1 MTNTCRTPH
10 IQEHTIRYV
19 HGKCED
25 GESRFLHSAH
35 LRELIALFLRLGF
48 TAFGGPAAH
57 IALFEN
63 EVVRRRR
70 WLTHE
75 RFLDLLGVT
84 NLIPGPNSTEMVIHI
99 GLLRAGLPGMIVAGL
114 SFILPA
120 ACITGVFAW
129 LYVRYGSVPQAEGL
143 LYGVKPVVV
152 AIIAQALWNFAPKS
166 VKSRTLAVVAAI
178 SALAVWLGTGE
189 LTVLVLAGAV
199 MAAAQSIQDGPRRHV
214 RGLMALAAIILMVCG
229 VVLLAPM
236 GTGGTVR
243 PFSLGALFLFFFKVG
258 SILYGT
264 GYVLIAFIESS
275 LVEHWHWIT
284 HAQLLDA
291 VAVGQVTPGPL
302 FSTSTFIG
310 FILAGVSGATVA
322 TLGIFLPSFVF
333 VAVSGPIIPKMRQ
346 SAMAGAFLDGVIAAS
361 LALMAVVT
369 LQLGVSTF
377 VDLPSVVI
385 GVAGAILL
393 FRYNLNSTWLIL
405 GSGLAGLL
413 LHTAFK

>member
-1 MTNTCRTPH
+1 MVPTDSQTM
-10 IQEHTIRYV
+10 
-19 HGKCED
+19 
-25 GESRFLHSAH
+25 ESRHALLHH
-35 LRELIALFLRLGF
+35 LRELSAVFLRLGF

-75 RFLDLLGVT
+75 RLLDLLGVT

-152 AIIAQALWNFAPKS
+152 AVIAQALWNFAPHSIKS
-166 VKSRTLAVVAAI
+166 GTLAVVAAI
-178 SALAVWLGTGE
+178 SALAVWLGMGE
-189 LTVLVLAGAV
+189 LTVLVLAGAA

-214 RGLMALAAIILMVCG
+214 CGLAVLVAIVALVFG
-229 VVLLAPM
+229 VLLVAPM
-236 GTGGTVR
+236 WAGTAAR
-243 PFSLGALFLFFFKVG
+243 PFSIGALFLFFLKVG

-291 VAVGQVTPGPL
+291 VAAGQVTPGPL

-333 VAVSGPIIPKMRQ
+333 VAISGPIIPKLRQ
-346 SAMAGAFLDGVIAAS
+346 SALAGAFLDGVIAAS

-369 LQLGVSTF
+369 LQLSVSSLR
-377 VDLPSVVI
+377 DPLAALIALAS
-385 GVAGAILL
+385 AALL
-393 FRYNLNSTWLIL
+393 FRFKINSTWLIL
-405 GSGLAGLL
+405 AGAGTGFLW
-413 LHTAFK
+413 AAVQ